1 MTTRR
6 LQNARDGL
14 AGSDSAA
21 LATEVNVLIGRV
33 ESVDWTGLTEELES
47 PNVAG
52 CEPRVTSEP
61 RESHMPKSDAVSP
74 ARRRLTRQDKFWNS
88 IK

>member
-21 LATEVNVLIGRV
+21 LAAEVKVLIGRV

-52 CEPRVTSEP
+52 CEPRVRPEP
-61 RESHMPKSDAVSP
+61 HERFMPTP
-74 ARRRLTRQDKFWNS
+74 AASFHLALALSCTGSR
-88 IK
+88 